1 MTLFE
6 IFVCVCVVRFKVTH
20 VLSDEPTW
28 DGLQG
33 RICLDHIKKFVPLPQ
48 GTTGKATASD
58 ANDSNSTRSVDIFG
72 SQEKSCES
80 L

>member
-1 MTLFE
+1 M
-6 IFVCVCVVRFKVTH
+6 CVCVVRFKVTH

-48 GTTGKATASD
+48 GTTGEATASD
-58 ANDSNSTRSVDIFG
+58 ANDSNSTGSVDFFG
-72 SQEKSCES
+72 LQERSCES